1 MPNYRAHTT
10 INLLAMSGLSY
21 AAVKTYGIEPSL
33 VAIGAVAFTT
43 ATLLLSPDL
52 DLKHS
57 SPTRNWGLLR
67 WLWRPYQMLFK
78 HRGLSHSLFFSSFTR
93 LGYLLALALL
103 ALIGLQTWSDPSP
116 AAIAASAS
124 ILPGPAAAVLH
135 AHGVPMAAA
144 AVGIALSD
152 ACHIVTD
159 RIVSA
164 LKAFTK
170 IF

>member
-10 INLLAMSGLSY
+10 INLLAMAGMSY

-33 VAIGAVAFTT
+33 VAISVVAFTA

-67 WLWRPYQMLFK
+67 WLWRPYQMFFK
-78 HRGLSHSLFFSSFTR
+78 HRGMSHSLFFSSFTR
-93 LGYLLALALL
+93 LGYLLALATL
-103 ALIGLQTWSDPSP
+103 ALIGLQAWSDPSP
-116 AAIAASAS
+116 AVIAASAS
-124 ILPGPAAAVLH
+124 ILPEPASAVLS
-135 AHGVPMAAA
+135 AHGVPLTAA
-144 AVGIALSD
+144 AVGIAISD

-164 LKAFTK
+164 LKALTR